1 MTIMQKD
8 NVDKRLEGGGGE
20 TKVAD
25 LNEHIDLE
33 IMNLLEEA
41 FEEAKKNGFK
51 GSQKEYMDT
60 LSLDDLK
67 RIGVWETAGSK
78 LVMIEEID

>member
-1 MTIMQKD
+1 MQKD

-41 FEEAKKNGFK
+41 FEEA
-51 GSQKEYMDT
+51 
-60 LSLDDLK
+60 
-67 RIGVWETAGSK
+67 
-78 LVMIEEID
+78 